1 MLGAAQGVRIG
12 ITGLG
17 VHVPEKVMTNEELS
31 TIVETSDEW
40 IRERT
45 GIRERRIAAPDEAL
59 TDIALPAALAA
70 LEDAGVDAADVDLLV
85 CATVTPDMMFPT
97 SSAILADRLGMPRA
111 AAYDLLAGCTG
122 FVYAIAQAYGMLASG
137 LSRRALVVGGDVLSK
152 ILDWEDRSTLVL
164 FGDGAGAV
172 VMEPVDHGGFL
183 GFELGA
189 DGGGGEYLWYPG
201 SGSRHFENPD
211 SYVKMNGREVF
222 KFATRV
228 MVSSAGDLLAEC
240 GKTVDDVDVYVPHQ
254 ANKRIIDYAVAK
266 LGIPSE
272 KTIVNVDRFGNTSS
286 GSIPLA
292 LADARTEGRL
302 AGRGAGVDDRDGGG
316 AHVGLGA
323 HRMDEREA
331 LMTKVAFCFPG
342 QGSLEEGMG
351 REIAEA
357 FPAARDVYRVGS
369 EATGLDLEAL
379 CFSTPLDQLVET
391 EIQQPALVA
400 TSLAILAAMRERGLE
415 PDVVVGHSVGEFA
428 ALAAAGSLETGA
440 AIGLVRER
448 GLAMAEAARQRPG
461 AMAAILGL
469 ADEEVEKLCRRIV
482 GVWPANYNCPGQ
494 IVVSGEHEAVEEC
507 CAEAASLGARR
518 AVMLKVSGAFH
529 SPLVAKAADRLRPA
543 LERVRFTE
551 PLSPFMS
558 TVTAK
563 IEPAQKIATLL
574 VDQLTGPVRFTQ
586 AATELIR
593 SGATTFVEVGP
604 GNVLSGLVKR
614 IDRGVKTMSVN
625 SLESL
630 ERAQEALA
638 R

>member
-1 MLGAAQGVRIG
+1 M
-12 ITGLG
+12 
-17 VHVPEKVMTNEELS
+17 
-31 TIVETSDEW
+31 
-40 IRERT
+40 
-45 GIRERRIAAPDEAL
+45 
-59 TDIALPAALAA
+59 
-70 LEDAGVDAADVDLLV
+70 
-85 CATVTPDMMFPT
+85 
-97 SSAILADRLGMPRA
+97 
-111 AAYDLLAGCTG
+111 
-122 FVYAIAQAYGMLASG
+122 
-137 LSRRALVVGGDVLSK
+137 
-152 ILDWEDRSTLVL
+152 
-164 FGDGAGAV
+164 
-172 VMEPVDHGGFL
+172 
-183 GFELGA
+183 
-189 DGGGGEYLWYPG
+189 
-201 SGSRHFENPD
+201 
-211 SYVKMNGREVF
+211 
-222 KFATRV
+222 
-228 MVSSAGDLLAEC
+228 
-240 GKTVDDVDVYVPHQ
+240 
-254 ANKRIIDYAVAK
+254 
-266 LGIPSE
+266 
-272 KTIVNVDRFGNTSS
+272 
-286 GSIPLA
+286 
-292 LADARTEGRL
+292 
-302 AGRGAGVDDRDGGG
+302 
-316 AHVGLGA
+316 GLGA

-494 IVVSGEHEAVEEC
+494 IVVSGEHDAVEEC

-563 IEPAQKIATLL
+563 IEPAQKIAALL

-625 SLESL
+625 SPESL